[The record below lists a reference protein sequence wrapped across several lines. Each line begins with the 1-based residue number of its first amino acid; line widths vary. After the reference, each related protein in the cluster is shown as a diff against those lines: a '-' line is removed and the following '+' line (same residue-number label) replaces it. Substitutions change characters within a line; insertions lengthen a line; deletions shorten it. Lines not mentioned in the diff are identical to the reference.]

1 MDKVYFIAVIFVSTL
16 FLLSPGTVLSQ
27 QEERLAVVSEYEG
40 DVRVEHES
48 ILKTVKKIGNRIRN
62 SAVYEDSSV
71 MTMHAST
78 ADLVFNDNTSLQIDE
93 NTSLT
98 IGTREV
104 SEEEK
109 ADDGFIRQVSGKQS
123 EIVRNIYVKAGKF
136 LANITPSKSVLTE
149 FETPTGVAAVRGTM
163 FTLAYVGG
171 VTSIDLTEGLVNF
184 ASAGDDVSFSIEPGD
199 SMDISIPELG
209 HTSVGVN
216 TGQIDVA
223 TETGTLIIESGESTG
238 VEVDTD
244 TGEVTVTAEEGT
256 VDFETS
262 TGTAVIEEGEA
273 AGTSVDA
280 DTGEVTISSEEG
292 SVVFETAMGNVMMD
306 EGDTMGSR
314 MDAET
319 GDMIMTAEEGT
330 IEFETAMGNVMM
342 DEGDSM
348 GSHMDAETGDMIMT
362 AEEGTIEFETAMGN
376 AVLQEGAVLE
386 VAFDDNTGEM
396 SLSSGGG
403 TSTLETDNGTI
414 TMDEGGSMNFTVN
427 DNTGEITVIGTTGDI
442 TMTNE
447 DGTTMT
453 LEGGTNMGIM
463 QDDGN
468 EGPMEPGP
476 GPDDGNEGPMEPGP
490 GPDDGNEGPMG
501 PGPGPDDSYDEPE
514 SDGTIIFEGAG
525 TASTAD
531 GQGVFDGGTYTEATG
546 VFEGTYTDTAGNT
559 ANTTDFQQSSF
570 NAAAD
575 DTTTTAAADA
585 DETAPSISS
594 SATAS
599 VAENLTSAIAII
611 ATDTNTITYSI
622 SGGDSASFS
631 VDSSSGVITFDS
643 APDYESPG
651 DSDTNNTYTFTV
663 TATDTAGNADTQS
676 VTITVTDTVDG
687 LGVINESEPNNSIS
701 NAQSIGGDFKI
712 ASNPDIIFSDID
724 VPWVSIAGTGD
735 GTFDY
740 YSFPID
746 TEGTLGIFDIDYG
759 KNQGGSMDTTLH
771 LYDDTGVSVE
781 YNGDAYD
788 DDSAITEGAAG
799 SIHSYDSYLEYTFD
813 TTGTYV
819 IAVGEYSGGLGLSL
833 TSHASDTPMQG
844 NVPDAGDTYTLQV
857 SRVNDLHATDIFKD
871 DFSTGDHNL
880 WNIADNA
887 YIDNSFGTIGPK
899 SSFDGNFTVIHT
911 GLESAQ
917 NKGLLEKRL
926 LFTKDAIRQI
936 TFDYNFVTQKLQD
949 DFFKAEVHFSDGR
962 TIQLAYEDIY
972 SDLAPVSGLPTN
984 VLNSSDSFQTGWK
997 SAHWIG
1003 LVPGGPIILQF
1014 HLQDVGDLSNDSV
1027 VLIDNV
1033 VDPIFDSETTDSSSE
1048 ASVASTDYLLTFARI
1063 LRGEVDIHDADLE
1076 ADAVAS
1082 AEHQAFIAKV
1092 NEVISDIEN
1101 SSNSELVT
1109 GEDAFLDRLVVARG
1123 IVADHED
1130 TTGFLQQTGVAH
1142 HLLEASIMTDRGI
1155 GTNIAAIKDS
1165 INQAKAFLVAH
1176 VNDFGETDALASIK
1190 TNIDSVLANIDNVN
1204 NNEFTTATIVA
1215 IRDGIKQAISDTLD
1229 HMNNNGCNNSEHP
1242 ECGQQV
1248 LPCRT

>member
-1 MDKVYFIAVIFVSTL
+1 MNKVYFIAVIFVSTL
-16 FLLSPGTVLSQ
+16 FLFSPGTVLSQ

-62 SAVYEDSSV
+62 SAVYEDGSV

-104 SEEEK
+104 SGEEK

-223 TETGTLIIESGESTG
+223 TETGTLIIESGESTH
-238 VEVDTD
+238 VDVDAD
-244 TGEVTVTAEEGT
+244 TGKVNVTADEGT

-330 IEFETAMGNVMM
+330 IEFETAMGNVTM
-342 DEGDSM
+342 DEGDAM

-476 GPDDGNEGPMEPGP
+476 GPDDGNEGPM
-490 GPDDGNEGPMG
+490 G

-575 DTTTTAAADA
+575 DTTTTAAAADA

-676 VTITVTDTVDG
+676 VTITVTDTIDG

-1048 ASVASTDYLLTFARI
+1048 TSVASTDYLLTFARI

>member
-1 MDKVYFIAVIFVSTL
+1 MNKVYFIAVIFVSTL

-62 SAVYEDSSV
+62 SAVYEDGSV

-104 SEEEK
+104 SGEEK

-223 TETGTLIIESGESTG
+223 TQTGTLIIESGESTG

-314 MDAET
+314 
-319 GDMIMTAEEGT
+319 
-330 IEFETAMGNVMM
+330 
-342 DEGDSM
+342 
-348 GSHMDAETGDMIMT
+348 MDAETGDMIMT

-575 DTTTTAAADA
+575 DTTTTAAAADA

-676 VTITVTDTVDG
+676 VTITVTDTIDG

>member
-1 MDKVYFIAVIFVSTL
+1 MNKVYFIAVIFASTVFL
-16 FLLSPGTVLSQ
+16 FFPGTVLSQ

-40 DVRVEHES
+40 VVKVEHES

-62 SAVYEDSSV
+62 SAVYEDGSV

-78 ADLVFNDNTSLQIDE
+78 ADLVFNDNTSLEIDE

-330 IEFETAMGNVMM
+330 IEFETAMGN
-342 DEGDSM
+342 
-348 GSHMDAETGDMIMT
+348 
-362 AEEGTIEFETAMGN
+362 

-396 SLSSGGG
+396 SMSSGGG
-403 TSTLETDNGTI
+403 TYTLETDNGTI
-414 TMDEGGSMNFTVN
+414 TMDEGGSMDFTVN
-427 DNTGEITVIGTTGDI
+427 HNTGEITVIGTTGDI
-442 TMTNE
+442 TLTNE

-453 LEGGTNMGIM
+453 LEDGTNMGIM

-476 GPDDGNEGPMEPGP
+476 GPEQPLLYDG
-490 GPDDGNEGPMG
+490 
-501 PGPGPDDSYDEPE
+501 YDEPD
-514 SDGTIIFEGAG
+514 SDGTGTGEDSVYDG

-531 GQGVFDGGTYTEATG
+531 GQGEGTYTEGVYEGTYTDQSGTYAGTYTDG
-546 VFEGTYTDTAGNT
+546 VFEGTYTDPAGNT
-559 ANTTDFQQSSF
+559 YNPTDYQQSSY
-570 NAAAD
+570 NA
-575 DTTTTAAADA
+575 TTTTTTTTSSDTINSLTFVV
-585 DETAPSISS
+585 DPTSDKTIDWSTEFVNVVTVDDIGITAP
-594 SATAS
+594 TTP
-599 VAENLTSAIAII
+599 N
-611 ATDTNTITYSI
+611 TNT
-622 SGGDSASFS
+622 
-631 VDSSSGVITFDS
+631 
-643 APDYESPG
+643 
-651 DSDTNNTYTFTV
+651 
-663 TATDTAGNADTQS
+663 
-676 VTITVTDTVDG
+676 
-687 LGVINESEPNNSIS
+687 
-701 NAQSIGGDFKI
+701 GDFEEH
-712 ASNPDIIFSDID
+712 F
-724 VPWVSIAGTGD
+724 
-735 GTFDY
+735 
-740 YSFPID
+740 
-746 TEGTLGIFDIDYG
+746 
-759 KNQGGSMDTTLH
+759 GS
-771 LYDDTGVSVE
+771 
-781 YNGDAYD
+781 
-788 DDSAITEGAAG
+788 AA
-799 SIHSYDSYLEYTFD
+799 
-813 TTGTYV
+813 
-819 IAVGEYSGGLGLSL
+819 
-833 TSHASDTPMQG
+833 
-844 NVPDAGDTYTLQV
+844 
-857 SRVNDLHATDIFKD
+857 
-871 DFSTGDHNL
+871 
-880 WNIADNA
+880 
-887 YIDNSFGTIGPK
+887 
-899 SSFDGNFTVIHT
+899 NFALIHT
-911 GLESAQ
+911 GLDGALS
-917 NKGLLEKRL
+917 NGLLEWE
-926 LFTKDAIRQI
+926 FNVDAAELTRQFS
-936 TFDYNFVTQKLQD
+936 FDYNFFKDTTNTYNDIFTAQVIDAQGEVIELVHKSVNGSTFLGDSFDFKVLKSGSSGRQTGWETIEQD
-949 DFFKAEVHFSDGR
+949 IDFGAEVGG
-962 TIQLAYEDIY
+962 LALGTTTLRFKVTDN
-972 SDLAPVSGLPTN
+972 AG
-984 VLNSSDSFQTGWK
+984 SSDSG
-997 SAHWIG
+997 A
-1003 LVPGGPIILQF
+1003 LL
-1014 HLQDVGDLSNDSV
+1014 
-1027 VLIDNV
+1027 DNI
-1033 VDPIFDSETTDSSSE
+1033 VDPPVV
-1048 ASVASTDYLLTFARI
+1048 ASSTDYLLTFARM
-1063 LRGEVDIHDADLE
+1063 LRGEIDVHDADLE
-1076 ADAVAS
+1076 ADTVAS

-1092 NEVISDIEN
+1092 NEVISDMEN
-1101 SSNSELVT
+1101 GTKSKVMAGKDVIFDKLW
-1109 GEDAFLDRLVVARG
+1109 AARDSLAG
-1123 IVADHED
+1123 HED
-1130 TTGFLQQTGVAH
+1130 TAEFLQQTGVAH
-1142 HLLEASIMTDRGI
+1142 HLLEASVMATEDVS
-1155 GTNIAAIKDS
+1155 TNIASIKDS
-1165 INQAKAFLVAH
+1165 INQAKSFLVAH

-1190 TNIDSVLANIDNVN
+1190 TNIDSVLANIENVN
-1204 NNEFTTATIVA
+1204 NNEFTTATIVT
-1215 IRDGIKQAISDTLD
+1215 IRDGIKQAFSDTID

>member
-1 MDKVYFIAVIFVSTL
+1 MGNVTMD
-16 FLLSPGTVLSQ
+16 
-27 QEERLAVVSEYEG
+27 EG
-40 DVRVEHES
+40 DAMGSH
-48 ILKTVKKIGNRIRN
+48 
-62 SAVYEDSSV
+62 
-71 MTMHAST
+71 
-78 ADLVFNDNTSLQIDE
+78 
-93 NTSLT
+93 
-98 IGTREV
+98 
-104 SEEEK
+104 
-109 ADDGFIRQVSGKQS
+109 
-123 EIVRNIYVKAGKF
+123 
-136 LANITPSKSVLTE
+136 
-149 FETPTGVAAVRGTM
+149 
-163 FTLAYVGG
+163 
-171 VTSIDLTEGLVNF
+171 
-184 ASAGDDVSFSIEPGD
+184 
-199 SMDISIPELG
+199 MD
-209 HTSVGVN
+209 
-216 TGQIDVA
+216 A
-223 TETGTLIIESGESTG
+223 ETGDMIM
-238 VEVDTD
+238 
-244 TGEVTVTAEEGT
+244 TAEEGT
-256 VDFETS
+256 
-262 TGTAVIEEGEA
+262 IE
-273 AGTSVDA
+273 
-280 DTGEVTISSEEG
+280 
-292 SVVFETAMGNVMMD
+292 FETAMGNVTMD
-306 EGDTMGSR
+306 EGDAMGSR

-330 IEFETAMGNVMM
+330 IEFETAMGNVTM
-342 DEGDSM
+342 DEGDAM

>member
-1 MDKVYFIAVIFVSTL
+1 MDKVYFIAVIFASTL
-16 FLLSPGTVLSQ
+16 FLFSPGTVLSQ

-62 SAVYEDSSV
+62 SAVYEDGSV

-104 SEEEK
+104 SGEEK
-109 ADDGFIRQVSGKQS
+109 AEGGFIRQVSGKQS

-223 TETGTLIIESGESTG
+223 TDTGTLIIESGESTG

-330 IEFETAMGNVMM
+330 IEFETAMGNVTM
-342 DEGDSM
+342 DEGDAM

-476 GPDDGNEGPMEPGP
+476 GPDDGHHDLLPNI
-490 GPDDGNEGPMG
+490 
-501 PGPGPDDSYDEPE
+501 
-514 SDGTIIFEGAG
+514 SDGQGEGTYTEGVYEG
-525 TASTAD
+525 TMTVESVD
-531 GQGVFDGGTYTEATG
+531 GQGVFDGTYTEATG
-546 VFEGTYTDTAGNT
+546 VYEGTMTDDSGTYAGTYTEGNNTFAGTYTDTAGNT
-559 ANTTDFQQSSF
+559 YNYTDYQQSSY
-570 NAAAD
+570 N
-575 DTTTTAAADA
+575 A
-585 DETAPSISS
+585 DESTA
-594 SATAS
+594 
-599 VAENLTSAIAII
+599 
-611 ATDTNTITYSI
+611 D
-622 SGGDSASFS
+622 
-631 VDSSSGVITFDS
+631 DSSSGTSLTFVVD
-643 APDYESPG
+643 PT
-651 DSDTNNTYTFTV
+651 SDKTINWSNNRQNV
-663 TATDTAGNADTQS
+663 
-676 VTITVTDTVDG
+676 VTVDDIG
-687 LGVINESEPNNSIS
+687 ITAPTTPNTNT
-701 NAQSIGGDFKI
+701 GDFEEH
-712 ASNPDIIFSDID
+712 F
-724 VPWVSIAGTGD
+724 
-735 GTFDY
+735 
-740 YSFPID
+740 
-746 TEGTLGIFDIDYG
+746 
-759 KNQGGSMDTTLH
+759 GS
-771 LYDDTGVSVE
+771 
-781 YNGDAYD
+781 
-788 DDSAITEGAAG
+788 AA
-799 SIHSYDSYLEYTFD
+799 
-813 TTGTYV
+813 
-819 IAVGEYSGGLGLSL
+819 
-833 TSHASDTPMQG
+833 
-844 NVPDAGDTYTLQV
+844 
-857 SRVNDLHATDIFKD
+857 
-871 DFSTGDHNL
+871 
-880 WNIADNA
+880 
-887 YIDNSFGTIGPK
+887 
-899 SSFDGNFTVIHT
+899 NFALIHT
-911 GLESAQ
+911 GFDTLS
-917 NKGLLEKRL
+917 NGLLEWE
-926 LFTKDAIRQI
+926 FNVDPFETRQFS
-936 TFDYNFVTQKLQD
+936 FDYNFIKDTTNTQND
-949 DFFKAEVHFSDGR
+949 TFKALLIDTDGNE
-962 TIQLAYEDIY
+962 TILRQE
-972 SDLAPVSGLPTN
+972 SVNGSTFH
-984 VLNSSDSFQTGWK
+984 VDSFLFDADLGVLKSGSSGHQTGWQTFDDNITFG
-997 SAHWIG
+997 S
-1003 LVPGGPIILQF
+1003 VGGEVILRF
-1014 HLQDVGDLSNDSV
+1014 KVTDNAGSTDTG
-1027 VLIDNV
+1027 VLLDNI
-1033 VDPIFDSETTDSSSE
+1033 VDPPVV
-1048 ASVASTDYLLTFARI
+1048 ASSTDYLLTFARM
-1063 LRGEVDIHDADLE
+1063 LRGEIDVHDADLE
-1076 ADAVAS
+1076 ADTVAS
-1082 AEHQAFIAKV
+1082 AEHQAFVAKV

-1109 GEDAFLDRLVVARG
+1109 GTDVFLDRLVDARG
-1123 IVADHED
+1123 IITDHED
-1130 TTGFLQQTGVAH
+1130 NTGFLQQTGVAH

-1190 TNIDSVLANIDNVN
+1190 TNIDSVLANIENVN
-1204 NNEFTTATIVA
+1204 NNEFTTATLVA
-1215 IRDGIKQAISDTLD
+1215 IRDGIKQVFSDTID

-1242 ECGQQV
+1242 ECDQHV
-1248 LPCRT
+1248 L

>member
-1 MDKVYFIAVIFVSTL
+1 MNKVYFIAVIFVSTL
-16 FLLSPGTVLSQ
+16 FLFSPGTVLSQ

-62 SAVYEDSSV
+62 SAVYEDGSV

-104 SEEEK
+104 SGEEK

-306 EGDTMGSR
+306 EGD
-314 MDAET
+314 
-319 GDMIMTAEEGT
+319 
-330 IEFETAMGNVMM
+330 
-342 DEGDSM
+342 SM

-362 AEEGTIEFETAMGN
+362 AEEGTIMFETSGGTASLEKGEVVGTAYDQGTGEVTMTAMAGEVSFDTPMGM
-376 AVLQEGAVLE
+376 AVMQEGAVLE

-396 SLSSGGG
+396 SMSSGGG
-403 TSTLETDNGTI
+403 TYTLETDNGTI
-414 TMDEGGSMNFTVN
+414 TMDEGGSMDFTVN
-427 DNTGEITVIGTTGDI
+427 HNTGEITVIGTTGDI
-442 TMTNE
+442 TLTNE
-447 DGTTMT
+447 DGTTTT

-476 GPDDGNEGPMEPGP
+476 EPDDG
-490 GPDDGNEGPMG
+490 
-501 PGPGPDDSYDEPE
+501 YDEPD
-514 SDGTIIFEGAG
+514 SDGDSDGMIAPLNDTLEGTVTG
-525 TASTAD
+525 TGEVKRITFLGSGGSVSTAEGLLPE
-531 GQGVFDGGTYTEATG
+531 GQGVFDGTYTEGTGFTGTYT
-546 VFEGTYTDTAGNT
+546 YTAGNT
-559 ANTTDFQQSSF
+559 YNYTDYQQSSY
-570 NAAAD
+570 NAGES
-575 DTTTTAAADA
+575 TA
-585 DETAPSISS
+585 T
-594 SATAS
+594 
-599 VAENLTSAIAII
+599 
-611 ATDTNTITYSI
+611 
-622 SGGDSASFS
+622 
-631 VDSSSGVITFDS
+631 DSSSGTALTFVVDPAS
-643 APDYESPG
+643 AKSIDWS
-651 DSDTNNTYTFTV
+651 SNRL
-663 TATDTAGNADTQS
+663 NA
-676 VTITVTDTVDG
+676 VTVDDIG
-687 LGVINESEPNNSIS
+687 ITAPTTPNTNT
-701 NAQSIGGDFKI
+701 GDFEEH
-712 ASNPDIIFSDID
+712 F
-724 VPWVSIAGTGD
+724 
-735 GTFDY
+735 
-740 YSFPID
+740 
-746 TEGTLGIFDIDYG
+746 
-759 KNQGGSMDTTLH
+759 GS
-771 LYDDTGVSVE
+771 
-781 YNGDAYD
+781 
-788 DDSAITEGAAG
+788 AA
-799 SIHSYDSYLEYTFD
+799 
-813 TTGTYV
+813 
-819 IAVGEYSGGLGLSL
+819 
-833 TSHASDTPMQG
+833 
-844 NVPDAGDTYTLQV
+844 
-857 SRVNDLHATDIFKD
+857 
-871 DFSTGDHNL
+871 
-880 WNIADNA
+880 
-887 YIDNSFGTIGPK
+887 
-899 SSFDGNFTVIHT
+899 NFALIYT
-911 GLESAQ
+911 GLDGALSD
-917 NKGLLEKRL
+917 GRLEWEFNVDPL
-926 LFTKDAIRQI
+926 ETRQFS
-936 TFDYNFVTQKLQD
+936 FDYNFIKDTTNTQND
-949 DFFKAEVHFSDGR
+949 RFKALLIE
-962 TIQLAYEDIY
+962 
-972 SDLAPVSGLPTN
+972 PSGFERILVQKSVNDSTF
-984 VLNSSDSFQTGWK
+984 LDDSFLFDADLGVLKSGSSGHQTGWQTFDE
-997 SAHWIG
+997 SITFG
-1003 LVPGGPIILQF
+1003 SVGGTATLRF
-1014 HLQDVGDLSNDSV
+1014 K
-1027 VLIDNV
+1027 VLDNV
-1033 VDPIFDSETTDSSSE
+1033 GSSDAGVLLDNIVDPPVV
-1048 ASVASTDYLLTFARI
+1048 ASSTDYLLTFARM
-1063 LRGEVDIHDADLE
+1063 LRGEIDVHDADLE

-1082 AEHQAFIAKV
+1082 AEHQAFVAKV

-1109 GEDAFLDRLVVARG
+1109 GTDVFLDRLVDARG
-1123 IVADHED
+1123 IITDHED
-1130 TTGFLQQTGVAH
+1130 NTGFLQQTGVAH

-1190 TNIDSVLANIDNVN
+1190 TNIDSVLANIENVN
-1204 NNEFTTATIVA
+1204 NNEFTTATLVA
-1215 IRDGIKQAISDTLD
+1215 IRDGIKQVFSDTID

-1242 ECGQQV
+1242 ECDQQV